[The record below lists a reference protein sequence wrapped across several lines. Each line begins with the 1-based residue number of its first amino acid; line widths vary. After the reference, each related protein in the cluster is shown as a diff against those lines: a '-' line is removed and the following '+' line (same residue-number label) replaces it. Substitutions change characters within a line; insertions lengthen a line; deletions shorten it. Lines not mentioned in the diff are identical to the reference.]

1 MSLTP
6 EQVATISQQIPGFDN
21 LSPEQ
26 QDQMAIRLGLARAA
40 KSYSQQNG
48 ETQGTPAG
56 GVASLAV
63 PVAAGVGINQGI
75 NAITSSPSVMSSIAN
90 YGNAGALANDA
101 ASGASAASTPGTTAG
116 LGTFGTALSALGI
129 LHGGYGLL
137 SNFGRSSPGKGAT
150 SGAEVGAGVG
160 TLVGGPGIG
169 TGIGAGIGAAAGG
182 LLGMLH
188 TGKSKDQQGRDSY
201 RQILQQAGI
210 YDNDFNLT
218 LSDGTKVNMG
228 LDGSVKNYNVDFT
241 QPGIDKIVGI
251 VNPFAFLV
259 AQGDQKK
266 ANDLAGELTNALKG
280 VKDPVA
286 EMRNIFTR
294 AGIDRNAALSGI
306 DQLAI
311 DPQTKNIFKASIN
324 QLGLPVAGS
333 SGVTGVH
340 GGGGFSI
347 KFPAQKPV
355 DTRGPFL
362 MSLLNEQM
370 NKSSQPIPYPT
381 PNSQPQAQQVV
392 PNNAFNSTLNR
403 IIGG

>member
-1 MSLTP
+1 
-6 EQVATISQQIPGFDN
+6 
-21 LSPEQ
+21 
-26 QDQMAIRLGLARAA
+26 
-40 KSYSQQNG
+40 
-48 ETQGTPAG
+48 
-56 GVASLAV
+56 
-63 PVAAGVGINQGI
+63 
-75 NAITSSPSVMSSIAN
+75 
-90 YGNAGALANDA
+90 
-101 ASGASAASTPGTTAG
+101 
-116 LGTFGTALSALGI
+116 
-129 LHGGYGLL
+129 
-137 SNFGRSSPGKGAT
+137 
-150 SGAEVGAGVG
+150 
-160 TLVGGPGIG
+160 
-169 TGIGAGIGAAAGG
+169 
-182 LLGMLH
+182 
-188 TGKSKDQQGRDSY
+188 
-201 RQILQQAGI
+201 
-210 YDNDFNLT
+210 
-218 LSDGTKVNMG
+218 
-228 LDGSVKNYNVDFT
+228 
-241 QPGIDKIVGI
+241 
-251 VNPFAFLV
+251 LV

-280 VKDPVA
+280 SKDPVA

-306 DQLAI
+306 DQLAL

-333 SGVTGVH
+333 SGVAGIR

-370 NKSSQPIPYPT
+370 NKSSQPIPYPS